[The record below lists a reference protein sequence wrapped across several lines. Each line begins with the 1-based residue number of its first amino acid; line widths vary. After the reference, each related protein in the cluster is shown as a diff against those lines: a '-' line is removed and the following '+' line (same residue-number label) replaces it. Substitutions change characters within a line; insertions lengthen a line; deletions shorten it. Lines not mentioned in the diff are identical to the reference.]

1 MSEQLNRLM
10 QQKRRLS
17 AEIGQLQTQL
27 SRVNANII
35 REMFWQYPIGSQVE
49 FWRTSKQLKPSRGR
63 IVGITMTSW
72 PTLRVACETGKS
84 VIGIYVGRTQFNLLP
99 ADSEAQQATQEKSTT

>member
-1 MSEQLNRLM
+1 MSEELNRLM

-17 AEIGQLQTQL
+17 AEIFQLQTQL
-27 SRVNANII
+27 SEVHADII
-35 REMFWQYPIGSQVE
+35 REVSRQYPIGAEVE
-49 FWRTSKQLKPSRGR
+49 FWRTSRQLKPSRGR

-72 PTLRVACETGKS
+72 PTLRVDHDSGRS
-84 VIGIYVGRTQFNLLP
+84 VIGIYVGKTPFNLLP